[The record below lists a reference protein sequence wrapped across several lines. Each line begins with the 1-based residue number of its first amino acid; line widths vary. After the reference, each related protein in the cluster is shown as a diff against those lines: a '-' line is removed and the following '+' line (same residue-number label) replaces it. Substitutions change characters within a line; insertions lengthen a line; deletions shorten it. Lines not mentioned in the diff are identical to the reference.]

1 MTTGLDNEQITELS
15 KDANFYDD
23 LFNTGN
29 VSFNANE
36 YFSNP
41 SNCHYCVI
49 KGSND
54 LNKKKGCTKHNGDKK
69 GTIHYEA
76 KKVMKNP
83 NHLFLFLGINFEN
96 ELKKINMDPKG
107 KKIIYNTCIL
117 SNCLNCVQRRTE
129 KIEIEIN
136 DKKYSIKFCWS
147 PIKDELNTICIG
159 FHINYIFDIVNNKII
174 KDSIKIDICDI
185 FKYNKNKNT
194 RDIPLVEPLE
204 EPTNSNRNSTNLLNN
219 KQFPQLGNGKVSTNQ
234 NWTHFKPIIS
244 SDGLSI
250 DNETDNE
257 FSPTKEYLISKS
269 HLVKNDE
276 NNSSFNEASDVSK
289 DKPSDVS
296 KDKPSDVSKDKPSD
310 KLENLKKE
318 NQVLIKEIG
327 EQKKVIDGLRLLIQ
341 MDNKIHDEEK
351 DTELIN
357 KNKKLVE
364 ENRKLL
370 IDNNRKDKDI
380 KNLKFKNEDLEC
392 SGSKLTEKDKQ
403 ELHKDCK
410 NVSSVIFNAIL
421 NHRGYK

>member
-1 MTTGLDNEQITELS
+1 MTTGLDNNSIIKLS
-15 KDANFYDD
+15 NDANFYDED
-23 LFNTGN
+23 LFMTKNTGN
-29 VSFNANE
+29 VSFNADE

-41 SNCHYCVI
+41 SNCRHCVI
-49 KGSND
+49 KGHNILD
-54 LNKKKGCTKHNGDKK
+54 KKKGCTVHDGDNK
-69 GTIHYEA
+69 GPIHYEA
-76 KKVMKNP
+76 QKVMKNP
-83 NHLFLFLGINFEN
+83 NNLLVILGINFED

-107 KKIIYNTCIL
+107 KIIIYNTCIL

-129 KIEIEIN
+129 KFEIEMN

-147 PIKDELNTICIG
+147 PPKDGYNTICIG

-174 KDSIKIDICDI
+174 KDSIKINICDI
-185 FKYNKNKNT
+185 FKNNKNKNT

-204 EPTNSNRNSTNLLNN
+204 EPTNSTNLLNN
-219 KQFPQLGNGKVSTNQ
+219 KQFPQLGNGKVSSNQ
-234 NWTHFKPIIS
+234 KWTHFKPIIS
-244 SDGLSI
+244 SESLSI

-257 FSPTKEYLISKS
+257 FSATKEYLTSKS
-269 HLVKNDE
+269 HLVKNDD
-276 NNSSFNEASDVSK
+276 NNTSFNEA
-289 DKPSDVS
+289 SDVS

-341 MDNKIHDEEK
+341 RDNKIHDEEK

-357 KNKKLVE
+357 KNKELVE
-364 ENRKLL
+364 KNRKLL

-380 KNLKFKNEDLEC
+380 KNLRIKNEDLEC

-403 ELHKDCK
+403 ELLKDSK

>member
-49 KGSND
+49 KGYKD
-54 LNKKKGCTKHNGDKK
+54 LDKKKIGCTKHGGKYK
-69 GTIHYEA
+69 GTIHFEA
-76 KKVMKNP
+76 QKVLKNP
-83 NHLFLFLGINFEN
+83 NYLFLFLGINFED
-96 ELKKINMDPKG
+96 ELKKINMDPEG
-107 KKIIYNTCIL
+107 KRIIYNTCIL

-129 KIEIEIN
+129 KFEIEMN

-147 PIKDELNTICIG
+147 PPKDGYNTICIG
-159 FHINYIFDIVNNKII
+159 FHINYSFDIFNNKII
-174 KDSIKIDICDI
+174 KDSIEINICDI
-185 FKYNKNKNT
+185 FKNNKNKNT

-204 EPTNSNRNSTNLLNN
+204 EPTNSTNLLNN
-219 KQFPQLGNGKVSTNQ
+219 KQFPQLGNGKVSSNQ
-234 NWTHFKPIIS
+234 KWTHFKPIIS
-244 SDGLSI
+244 SESLSI

-257 FSPTKEYLISKS
+257 FSATKEYLTSKS
-269 HLVKNDE
+269 HLVKNDD
-276 NNSSFNEASDVSK
+276 NNTSFNEA
-289 DKPSDVS
+289 
-296 KDKPSDVSKDKPSD
+296 SDVSKDKPSD

-341 MDNKIHDEEK
+341 RDNKIHDEEK

-380 KNLKFKNEDLEC
+380 KNLRIKNEDLEC

-403 ELHKDCK
+403 ELLKDSK